1 MPLSNGDIVAYHQ
14 PNANITYDVRDGE
27 FLFGVVDDATG
38 TDVLWSDG
46 TFSSTITAANSLDQI
61 LSVSQPSL
69 IGKVVAMGDGFSPEY
84 QGIVL
89 RTYTRDLNGA
99 GSAVAFALVELLSTG
114 RKIEVRSSLLVPVT
128 GR

>member
-1 MPLSNGDIVAYHQ
+1 MALSNGDIVAYHQ
-14 PNANITYDVRDGE
+14 PNANTTYDVRDGE

-46 TFSSTITAANSLDQI
+46 TFSSSITAANSLDQI
-61 LSVSQPSL
+61 VSVSQPAL
-69 IGKVVAMGDGFSPEY
+69 IGKVVSMGDGFSPEY

-89 RTYTRDLNGA
+89 RTYSRDLNGG
-99 GSAVAFALVELLSTG
+99 GSAATFALVELLSTG
-114 RKIEVRSSLLVPVT
+114 RKIEVRSALLFPVV